1 MLHMSKYPSS
11 RSGGPEKVRE
21 EFSSR
26 TRTEGNRMADA
37 KKSKMSRR
45 SFLQKTAVGAAA
57 VGAVTAAPTIL
68 KKTENVHASPPP
80 GGVNTPAMAYVKD
93 AAPGTGV
100 GVGGAQENL
109 ERDPGRPDHL
119 PPHPATSLYNRGPI
133 GSPTDPNGNGR
144 QLSSVTKVGGP
155 RRPGSSPA
163 PAWAWP
169 PPPVRIGPRS
179 TPNYGTLADAAVSS
193 LGSGVK
199 TFAGQRGEGFYVDL
213 GSIFDLGALRPF
225 QNLHLIPTP
234 AAPGVNGTKGFNVHT
249 IAIQVPKT
257 DLTRNG
263 FNPSHP
269 AEPRSGIG
277 LWSAASRRKG
287 TIREKNARIVQS
299 GPWVQVSRLGE
310 PLINE
315 VVIELG
321 EKDLWNSQ
329 TPDGDSQFLDDYAHP
344 QLQGL
349 LPALYPGVF
358 PNLAAL
364 TGTGASRADLIAI
377 LLTGIPSGIIPGFQN
392 SNGPT
397 QADELRLNL
406 AFAPSYD
413 ASDSGINPP
422 GGSAKRFG
430 LLGGDLDGF
439 PDGRRVFDNVTA
451 VELRAIAGVT
461 YPLIDSS
468 FTPDAAAG
476 LLMDGTKE
484 DLPFIPKFPYL
495 AVPYEGYEH
504 SHDP

>member
-1 MLHMSKYPSS
+1 MSSH
-11 RSGGPEKVRE
+11 RE
-21 EFSSR
+21 
-26 TRTEGNRMADA
+26 
-37 KKSKMSRR
+37 
-45 SFLQKTAVGAAA
+45 
-57 VGAVTAAPTIL
+57 APTISKDPVADNTDL
-68 KKTENVHASPPP
+68 YAFVDPVDTSKVTILSNFIPLEEPAGGPNFFQFGDDVLYEILIDNNGDGVEDVTYQFRFKNKTQN
-80 GGVNTPAMAYVKD
+80 
-93 AAPGTGV
+93 
-100 GVGGAQENL
+100 
-109 ERDPGRPDHL
+109 
-119 PPHPATSLYNRGPI
+119 PATFLYNTGPI
-133 GSPTDPNGNGR
+133 GSLTDPNWNVR
-144 QLSSVTKVGGP
+144 QLYSVTKVIGP
-155 RRPGSSPA
+155 RRTGSSTLLGSDLPT
-163 PAWAWP
+163 
-169 PPPVRIGPRS
+169 PPVRIGPRS
-179 TPNYGTLADAAVSS
+179 TPDYATLADAAVSS
-193 LGSGVK
+193 LGGGVK

-213 GSIFDLGALRPF
+213 GSIFDLGTLRPF

-249 IAIQVPKT
+249 IALQVPKT
-257 DLTRNG
+257 DVTRNG
-263 FNPSHP
+263 FDPSDP
-269 AEPRSGIG
+269 ADPRSVIG
-277 LWSAASRRKG
+277 VWSAASRRKG
-287 TIREKNARIVQS
+287 TIRENNARIVQS

-329 TPDGDSQFLDDYAHP
+329 TPDTDSQFLDDYAHP

-349 LPALYPGVF
+349 LPVLYPGVF

-406 AFAPSYD
+406 AFAPTY
-413 ASDSGINPP
+413 AATDSGINPP
-422 GGSAKRFG
+422 GDSTKRFG

-439 PDGRRVFDNVTA
+439 PNGRRVFDNVTA

-461 YPLIDSS
+461 YPLIDGS
-468 FTPDAAAG
+468 FTPDGAAS

-484 DLPFIPKFPYL
+484 DLPFVAKFPYL

>member
-1 MLHMSKYPSS
+1 
-11 RSGGPEKVRE
+11 
-21 EFSSR
+21 
-26 TRTEGNRMADA
+26 
-37 KKSKMSRR
+37 
-45 SFLQKTAVGAAA
+45 
-57 VGAVTAAPTIL
+57 
-68 KKTENVHASPPP
+68 
-80 GGVNTPAMAYVKD
+80 
-93 AAPGTGV
+93 
-100 GVGGAQENL
+100 
-109 ERDPGRPDHL
+109 
-119 PPHPATSLYNRGPI
+119 
-133 GSPTDPNGNGR
+133 
-144 QLSSVTKVGGP
+144 
-155 RRPGSSPA
+155 
-163 PAWAWP
+163 
-169 PPPVRIGPRS
+169 
-179 TPNYGTLADAAVSS
+179 
-193 LGSGVK
+193 VK

-213 GSIFDLGALRPF
+213 GSIFDLGTLRPF

-249 IAIQVPKT
+249 IAIQVPNT

-263 FNPSHP
+263 FNPSDP
-269 AEPRSGIG
+269 ADPRSVIG
-277 LWSAASRRKG
+277 VWSAASRRKG

-329 TPDGDSQFLDDYAHP
+329 TPDADSQFLDDYAHP

-349 LPALYPGVF
+349 LPVLYPGVF

-364 TGTGASRADLIAI
+364 SGTGASRADLIAI

-406 AFAPSYD
+406 AFAPSYP
-413 ASDSGINPP
+413 ATDSGINPP
-422 GGSAKRFG
+422 GDSAKRFG

-451 VELRAIAGVT
+451 VELRAIAGAT

-484 DLPFIPKFPYL
+484 DLPFISKFPYL

-504 SHDP
+504 AHDP